1 MALEVGQQAPD
12 FTLKATGEKD
22 TVSLSDYKGKN
33 VVLLFFPF
41 AFSSVCT
48 DELCGVSDG
57 ISEYSQLGTDV
68 LAISV
73 DSPFANEAF
82 AQEKNISFPLL
93 SDFNKEVA
101 EKYGVLYD
109 LGDFK
114 GVSKRSA
121 FVIDKNGVI
130 QYAWSS
136 DDPKQV
142 PDFDE
147 IKAKLGQ
154 LNG

>member
-1 MALEVGQQAPD
+1 MALTVGQRAPD
-12 FTLKATGEKD
+12 FSLKATGDKE
-22 TVSLSDYKGKN
+22 TVSLSDYKDKN

-41 AFSSVCT
+41 AFSPVCT
-48 DELCGVSDG
+48 DELCGVNDG
-57 ISEYSQLGTDV
+57 LSEYSQLDTDV

-82 AQEKNISFPLL
+82 AKEEDLSIPLL

-101 EKYGVLYD
+101 EAYGVLYD

-136 DDPKQV
+136 DDPQQV
-142 PDFDE
+142 PDFAE
-147 IKAKLGQ
+147 IKAELER
-154 LNG
+154 LNK